1 MIKKI
6 KNKKGSHVGVVVS
19 FVIFVTFLIFLYTII
34 QPATV
39 REKDRQYLLDYL
51 TANLI
56 GNSTG
61 NMTTMIVN
69 VVNPILA
76 GKKCVNLQNIIGE
89 GEGEIPLYMINH
101 LSFTASGESFLY
113 EESGQ
118 GLLVNVGEGFQGII
132 TITYSENLTPLPYVS
147 VGGCDPHSYPTG
159 YVKTFSEIF
168 ETKMYELNE
177 SYYVNYEALKI
188 ALGIPEGTEFNFY
201 IYDSQR
207 NEPPIISAKIQE
219 PPTDRSVFVEETP
232 IQYADGDGNLLFGFL
247 KVEIW

>member
-6 KNKKGSHVGVVVS
+6 KSKKGSHVGVVVS

-61 NMTTMIVN
+61 NMTTMVIN
-69 VVNPILA
+69 VDNFVSSPCINLQQISLDEIPVEMRDHLSFSIGDIELSYD
-76 GKKCVNLQNIIGE
+76 LQNINTIHI
-89 GEGEIPLYMINH
+89 EIP
-101 LSFTASGESFLY
+101 S
-113 EESGQ
+113 
-118 GLLVNVGEGFQGII
+118 EGFQGSIKVI
-132 TITYSENLTPLPYVS
+132 YSEEIIPNFANLN
-147 VGGCDPHSYPTG
+147 GCDPHSYPTG